1 MFDALGVEAR
11 TGWRVV
17 ARRVVASTNDAAA
30 ALVDAGPAD
39 RTVVVAD
46 RQTSGRGRGG
56 SRFASPPG
64 GLYASLVV
72 RVRPADLP
80 ASLVAAVA
88 VALAEAIES
97 AALVPA
103 HVKWPNDLWV
113 AGQKAGGILVEAVE
127 AGDNGDALPAGTVP
141 VVVGVGVN
149 LRGVPAGLPP
159 EVAQRTTALDLHA
172 KAPVS
177 REALLLEF
185 LPRVD
190 RRLLSLAERKGRAAV
205 ERDFRARM
213 ALVNERVRCLVGEA
227 PRKGVLRDVSLRR
240 GLLIEARGGER
251 TWLPMAHVRELR
263 HDRP

>member
-17 ARRVVASTNDAAA
+17 ARRVVPSTNDAAA

-56 SRFASPPG
+56 NRFASPPG
-64 GLYASLVV
+64 GLY
-72 RVRPADLP
+72 

-88 VALAEAIES
+88 VALAEAIE
-97 AALVPA
+97 ATAGVVA
-103 HVKWPNDLWV
+103 HVKWPNDLWI

-127 AGDNGDALPAGTVP
+127 AGGDGDTLPAGTVP

-149 LRGVPAGLPP
+149 LRGVPPGLPP
-159 EVAQRTTALDLHA
+159 EVARRTTALNLHA

-190 RRLLSLAERKGRAAV
+190 RRLLSLEERKGRAAV

-213 ALVNERVRCLVGEA
+213 ALVGERVRCLVGEA
-227 PRKGVLRDVSLRR
+227 PRRGVLRDVSLRR